1 MKTYTV
7 TTQSPLSH
15 HSVTTES
22 TTQVGR
28 TPWSARDAFVPLPE
42 AEGAATDSP
51 AFDRLLERAMDV
63 LAPNMARIGGMA
75 VRNL

>member
-1 MKTYTV
+1 MRKTARPV
-7 TTQSPLSH
+7 VWEVVGAQSPAL
-15 HSVTTES
+15 
-22 TTQVGR
+22 
-28 TPWSARDAFVPLPE
+28 DLIAFVPLPE

-51 AFDRLLERAMDV
+51 AFNRLLERAMDV